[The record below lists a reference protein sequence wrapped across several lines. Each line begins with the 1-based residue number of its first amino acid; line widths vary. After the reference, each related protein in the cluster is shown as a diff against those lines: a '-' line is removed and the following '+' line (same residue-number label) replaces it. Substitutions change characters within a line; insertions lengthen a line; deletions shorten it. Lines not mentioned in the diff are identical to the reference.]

1 MRWKSTAGASVL
13 KRVGVVA
20 PDGVLDEAVAPDP
33 LEADRVGRG
42 GDEGLTRGR
51 RA

>member
-1 MRWKSTAGASVL
+1 MRWKSAAGASVL

-20 PDGVLDEAVAPDP
+20 PDGVLDEA
-33 LEADRVGRG
+33 DRVGRG
-42 GDEGLTRGR
+42 GDEGLTRAR